1 VNKKYLESSC
11 HPEELAFY
19 RPIEAALR
27 WCGLYVHE
35 AKILR
40 ELGEAVV
47 PERGQFPQWPC
58 LRVNAEKI
66 LYAMVNGEL
75 PFGRDGRQVSVLD
88 HVADDRKTVG
98 HQELRAWIE
107 EEYPQQRPAFL
118 FDNLGPLGSGAD
130 QLAQNG
136 YWRNLERM
144 AAKAIEEFPAW
155 KKSVSRVQKTGNLK
169 DWLQNHIGASD
180 REAII
185 ITKILSENFKKYN

>member
-1 VNKKYLESSC
+1 MNKKYLESSC

-35 AKILR
+35 EKILS
-40 ELGEAVV
+40 ELGKAVV
-47 PERGQFPQWPC
+47 PERAQFPQWPC

-98 HQELRAWIE
+98 HQELRA
-107 EEYPQQRPAFL
+107 
-118 FDNLGPLGSGAD
+118 
-130 QLAQNG
+130 
-136 YWRNLERM
+136 
-144 AAKAIEEFPAW
+144 
-155 KKSVSRVQKTGNLK
+155 
-169 DWLQNHIGASD
+169 
-180 REAII
+180 
-185 ITKILSENFKKYN
+185 